1 MTYKKLLTWM
11 KEHLI
16 EYWRYWVVAGLGLL
30 AAIIVFWRLN
40 PLGTEQGAKK
50 DVPVPRLSSALNE
63 KQEKVA
69 DKGVKRKPGASGRV
83 VIDLKGAVNHQGVV
97 DLPIGSRLQ
106 DAIQQAGGLTDQADR
121 NRINLAQL
129 LVDGQALYIE
139 KVGEEGPNQT
149 VGVPS
154 GAGNVGGARAGATSG
169 SGRSGGGALV
179 NLNTASAK
187 ELEALDGIG
196 PKKAEQI
203 VAFREEKH
211 RFQSVEDLKE
221 VGGIGPKRFEQLK
234 NQVTV

>member
-40 PLGTEQGAKK
+40 PLGTEQGAKQ
-50 DVPVPRLSSALNE
+50 DAPVPRLSSALNE

>member
-1 MTYKKLLTWM
+1 MTYKKLLIWM

-40 PLGTEQGAKK
+40 PLSTEQGAKQ
-50 DVPVPRLSSALNE
+50 DAPVPRLSSALNE

-69 DKGVKRKPGASGRV
+69 DKGAKGKPSASGRV

-97 DLPIGSRLQ
+97 DLPTGSRLQ

-139 KVGEEGPNQT
+139 KVGEKGPNQT

-154 GAGNVGGARAGATSG
+154 GAGNVGGARSGATSG
-169 SGRSGGGALV
+169 SGRSGGGTLV

-187 ELEALDGIG
+187 ELETLDGIG

>member
-16 EYWRYWVVAGLGLL
+16 EYWRYWVVGGLGLL

-40 PLGTEQGAKK
+40 PLGTEQGAKQ
-50 DVPVPRLSSALNE
+50 DAPVPRLSSALNE

-69 DKGVKRKPGASGRV
+69 DKGAKGKPSDNGRV
-83 VIDLKGAVNHQGVV
+83 VIDLRGAVNHQGLV
-97 DLPIGSRLQ
+97 DLPTGSRLQ

-154 GAGNVGGARAGATSG
+154 GAGNVGGARSGATSG
-169 SGRSGGGALV
+169 SGRSGGGTLV

-187 ELEALDGIG
+187 ELETLDDIG

>member
-1 MTYKKLLTWM
+1 M
-11 KEHLI
+11 
-16 EYWRYWVVAGLGLL
+16 AGLGLL
-30 AAIIVFWRLN
+30 AVIVVFWRLN
-40 PLGTEQGAKK
+40 PLGAEQGAKQ
-50 DVPVPRLSSALNE
+50 DSPVPRLSSAVNE
-63 KQEKVA
+63 KQEKIA
-69 DKGVKRKPGASGRV
+69 DKGEKRKPDASGRV

-97 DLPIGSRLQ
+97 DLPTGSRLQ

-139 KVGEEGPNQT
+139 KVGEEGPNQLAG
-149 VGVPS
+149 VGVSS
-154 GAGNVGGARAGATSG
+154 GAGNVGGARSGAISE
-169 SGRSGGGALV
+169 SGRSGGGTLV

-203 VAFREEKH
+203 VTFREEKH